1 ETLDDRAQ
9 QLAVDAFEPLL
20 VDLVQLE
27 RLARDLNR
35 HDALVSNLGDVAHA
49 PQDAV
54 GDTRSPA
61 RAARDFGRRDI
72 RDLDAEDPRV
82 AEDVALLE
90 PREDRSH
97 VAFTL
102 ARGSGNSA
110 NANGEL
116 VAQDVREARLAES
129 RWAGEED
136 VVERLAAVLGRLERD
151 RQLLLDAFLAHE
163 V

>member
-1 ETLDDRAQ
+1 WVEDLLDRAVQ
-9 QLAVDAFEPLL
+9 P
-20 VDLVQLE
+20 VDLVDE
-27 RLARDLNR
+27 
-35 HDALVSNLGDVAHA
+35 
-49 PQDAV
+49 
-54 GDTRSPA
+54 
-61 RAARDFGRRDI
+61 
-72 RDLDAEDPRV
+72 
-82 AEDVALLE
+82 EDVAVLE

-102 ARGSGNSA
+102 DRGSGNSA

-163 V
+163 VAQRLRAQRALELRVLGEQFLCDDAHAASLNARRTCS